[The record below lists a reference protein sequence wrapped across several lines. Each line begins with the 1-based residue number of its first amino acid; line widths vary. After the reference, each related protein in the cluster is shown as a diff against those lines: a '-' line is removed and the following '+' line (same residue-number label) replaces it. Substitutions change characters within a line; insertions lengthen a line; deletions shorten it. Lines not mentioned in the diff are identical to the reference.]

1 MRMVV
6 ADFLRILPL
15 MYSTHFKNV
24 RAAHF
29 LKGKNEAEQL
39 NADDNQH
46 IIM

>member
-1 MRMVV
+1 MRLVV

-15 MYSTHFKNV
+15 MYSTHFKNG
-24 RAAHF
+24 